1 MPKASSSPLPDL
13 SALPA
18 AGAPVVAEA
27 LPDAPAFGESAGEL
41 PDGSGG
47 EAAGRTL
54 RQGVEVIQDH
64 LKRLPGK
71 PGVYRM
77 IGPDGE
83 VLYVGKAKSLKN
95 RVASYARGVGHTN
108 RVTRMLQ
115 LVADMEFVVT
125 RTETEALLLE
135 ANLIKRLRPRFNV
148 ILRDDKSFPFIAIRQ
163 GGGRRAAQLAKHRG
177 AKGEGDALFG
187 PFASAWAV
195 NRSLTTLQKAFLLRS
210 CSDSVYDS
218 RSRPCM
224 LHQIKRCAAPCVDL
238 ITPQAYDRLVDEAA
252 SFLRGR
258 SADLQDRLAD
268 EMHRAAEG
276 LDFEGAARLRDR
288 IRALAAIKQAQGI
301 NPQTFQE
308 ADVFALALEGGISC
322 IQVFFFRA
330 GQNWGNRAY
339 FPRHDRDAAA
349 PEILE
354 AFLAQFYDDK
364 PVPALIL
371 TSHELPGAALL
382 EEALSLRADARIEL
396 RMPQRGEKKDVMDH
410 ALTNAREA
418 LGRKMAE
425 SGTQTRLLEGLADVL
440 GLEVPP
446 QRIEIYDNSHIQGAH
461 AVGAMVVAGPDGFE
475 KGQYR
480 KWTIRD
486 AQSNDDFAMMREV
499 FTRRFARLLKD
510 DSDADAGMGADGAG
524 EAPVWPDLIV
534 IDGGE
539 KQLAV
544 VRDVARE
551 AGLEDDLVLVAIA
564 KGQDRD
570 AGHEQFHMKGRPP
583 FRMERNHPV
592 LYYLQRLRDEAHRFV
607 IGAHRQKRAAAL
619 SKNPLDEI
627 PGVGPTRKKALL
639 SRFGSARGVARAALS
654 ELRATPGI
662 NDELAQRLYDYF
674 RG

>member
-1 MPKASSSPLPDL
+1 MALAPVVAYVRAMAKADSRPLPDL
-13 SALPA
+13 AALPA
-18 AGAPVVAEA
+18 
-27 LPDAPAFGESAGEL
+27 DAVPAS
-41 PDGSGG
+41 PRS
-47 EAAGRTL
+47 RSL

-77 IGPDGE
+77 IGADGE

-95 RVASYARGVGHTN
+95 RVAGYARGIGHTN

-135 ANLIKRLRPRFNV
+135 ANLIKRLKPRFNV
-148 ILRDDKSFPFIAIRQ
+148 ILRDDKSFPFIAIRR
-163 GGGRRAAQLAKHRG
+163 GHRAPQLAKHRG
-177 AKGEGDALFG
+177 ARGPGDDLFG

-210 CSDSVYDS
+210 CSDSVFES

-238 ITPQAYDRLVDEAA
+238 VSPADYGALVDEAA
-252 SFLRGR
+252 AFLRGR
-258 SADLQDRLAD
+258 SADLQDRLAAD
-268 EMHRAAEG
+268 MHAAADA
-276 LDFEGAARLRDR
+276 LDFEKAARLRDR
-288 IRALAAIKQAQGI
+288 IRALASIKQAQGI
-301 NPQTFQE
+301 NPQSFQE
-308 ADVFALALEGGISC
+308 ADVFALALEGGVSC

-339 FPRHDRDAAA
+339 FPRHDRDAEPA
-349 PEILE
+349 EILE
-354 AFLAQFYDDK
+354 AFMAQFYDGK
-364 PVPALIL
+364 PVPGLIL
-371 TSHELPGAALL
+371 TSHELPGAELL
-382 EEALSLRADARIEL
+382 AEALSLQAGSRVEL
-396 RMPQRGEKKDVMDH
+396 RMPQRGEKKDVVDH
-410 ALTNAREA
+410 ARTNAREA
-418 LGRKMAE
+418 LGRKLAE
-425 SGTQTRLLEGLADVL
+425 SGTQTRLLDGLAEVL
-440 GLEVPP
+440 GLEAPP

-480 KWTIRD
+480 KWTIKE

-510 DSDADAGMGADGAG
+510 DGDGGG
-524 EAPVWPDLIV
+524 EAPAWPDLIV

-539 KQLAV
+539 QQLAV

-551 AGLEDDLVLVAIA
+551 AGLEDELVLAAVA
-564 KGQDRD
+564 KGRDRD
-570 AGHEQFHMKGRPP
+570 AGHEQIHMPGKAP

-592 LYYLQRLRDEAHRFV
+592 LYYIQRLRDEAHRFAV
-607 IGAHRQKRAAAL
+607 GAHRQKREAAI

-627 PGVGPTRKKALL
+627 PGIGPTRKKALL

-654 ELRATPGI
+654 DLRDTPGV
-662 NDELAQRLYDYF
+662 NDELAQRIFDYF

>member
-13 SALPA
+13 SALPQ
-18 AGAPVVAEA
+18 AGAPVLETGSTAEA
-27 LPDAPAFGESAGEL
+27 DLAD
-41 PDGSGG
+41 
-47 EAAGRTL
+47 GRTL

-64 LKRLPGK
+64 LRRLPGK

-163 GGGRRAAQLAKHRG
+163 GSRNRAAQIAKHRG
-177 AKGEGDALFG
+177 ARGEGDALFG

-210 CSDSVYDS
+210 CPDSVYDS

-224 LHQIKRCAAPCVDL
+224 LHQIKRCAAPCVGL
-238 ITPQAYDRLVDEAA
+238 IPPQEYDRLVDEAA

-258 SADLQDRLAD
+258 SADLQDRLAG
-268 EMHRAAEG
+268 EMHRAAEEM
-276 LDFEGAARLRDR
+276 DFEGAARLRDR

-301 NPQTFQE
+301 NPQSFQE
-308 ADVFALALEGGISC
+308 ADVFALALEGGVSC

-339 FPRHDRDAAA
+339 FPRHDRDAPA

-364 PVPALIL
+364 PVPGLIL

-382 EEALSLRADARIEL
+382 EEALSTRAEARIEL
-396 RMPQRGEKKDVMDH
+396 RAPQRGEKKDVVDH

-425 SGTQTRLLEGLADVL
+425 SGTQIRLLEGLADVL
-440 GLEVPP
+440 GLEAPP
-446 QRIEIYDNSHIQGAH
+446 QRIEVYDNSHIQGAH

-510 DSDADAGMGADGAG
+510 DGEGSGDEAG

>member
-1 MPKASSSPLPDL
+1 MSKADSTALPDL
-13 SALPA
+13 SGLPP
-18 AGAPVVAEA
+18 AGA
-27 LPDAPAFGESAGEL
+27 AP
-41 PDGSGG
+41 GG
-47 EAAGRTL
+47 APGNRTV

-64 LKRLPGK
+64 LRRLPAR

-115 LVADMEFVVT
+115 LVSDMEFVVT

-135 ANLIKRLRPRFNV
+135 ANLIKRLKPRFNV
-148 ILRDDKSFPFIAIRQ
+148 ILRDDKSFPFIAIRRGHPAPQ
-163 GGGRRAAQLAKHRG
+163 IAKHRG
-177 AKGEGDALFG
+177 AKGPGDELFG

-210 CSDSVYDS
+210 CPDSVFES

-238 ITPQAYDRLVDEAA
+238 VSPGDYRALVDEAA
-252 SFLRGR
+252 AFLRGR
-258 SADLQDRLAD
+258 SADLQDRLAAD
-268 EMHRAAEG
+268 MHAAAAA
-276 LDFEGAARLRDR
+276 LDFERAARLRDR
-288 IRALAAIKQAQGI
+288 IRALASIKQVQGI
-301 NPQTFQE
+301 NPHSFQE

-339 FPRHDRDAAA
+339 YPRHDRDAD
-349 PEILE
+349 PSEILE
-354 AFLAQFYDDK
+354 AFMAQFYEGR
-364 PVPALIL
+364 PVPGLIL
-371 TSHELPGAALL
+371 TSHELPGGELL
-382 EEALSLRADARIEL
+382 EQALGLQAEARIEI
-396 RMPQRGEKKDVMDH
+396 RTPQRGEKKDVVDH

-418 LGRKMAE
+418 LGRKLAE
-425 SGTQTRLLEGLADVL
+425 TGTQTRLLEGLAEVL
-440 GLEVPP
+440 GLDAPP
-446 QRIEIYDNSHIQGAH
+446 QRIEVYDNSHIQGSH

-480 KWTIRD
+480 KWTIKEARSD
-486 AQSNDDFAMMREV
+486 DDFAMMREV
-499 FTRRFARLLKD
+499 FTRRFARLLKED
-510 DSDADAGMGADGAG
+510 GQADAADGTG

-539 KQLAV
+539 RQLAV

-551 AGLEDDLVLVAIA
+551 AGLEDEIALVAIA

-570 AGHEQFHMKGRPP
+570 AGHEQIHIPGRAP
-583 FRMERNHPV
+583 FRMDRNHPV

-619 SKNPLDEI
+619 ATNPLDEI
-627 PGVGPTRKKALL
+627 AGVGPTRKKALL
-639 SRFGSARGVARAALS
+639 SRFGSARGVARAALAD
-654 ELRATPGI
+654 LKATPGI
-662 NDELAQRLYDYF
+662 SEELAQRIHDHF
-674 RG
+674 RA